1 MDFWIALHLATILP
15 AFLIGTW
22 LIFFSFKGARW
33 HRLLGSL
40 YVVLMAITVV
50 SVIFVREI
58 DPGRLS
64 WIHYVFV
71 PLAVVSLV
79 LAIWGARTH
88 NVRRHKFSMIGLYI
102 GIIGAGTAALLPGR
116 FLMRTMFG

>member
-15 AFLIGTW
+15 AFLIATW
-22 LIFFSFKGARW
+22 LIFFSVKGARW

-71 PLAVVSLV
+71 PLAVVSLA

-116 FLMRTMFG
+116 FLIRSMMG